1 MKLIYLAGMLL
12 AMNSCIA
19 QSPGSLKTNADDNSL
34 LWEVS
39 GNGLSKPSYL
49 FGTFHLLCK
58 DDIKFSDALKQA
70 VNNSSV
76 IYMELD
82 MDDPATIL
90 GGLKMMN
97 MKEGKKLKD
106 LFTPDEYKRVETFF
120 RDSLQTP
127 IGIFQ
132 NMKPLLLMAM
142 IYPKLL
148 PCNSISGVEE
158 ELLNL
163 AREKDKEVFG
173 LETLAFQSSVFDS
186 IPYKTQAVEMLKT
199 IDSLEKSKLYFDS
212 MMVAYTNQDMRLM
225 ETLMN
230 NPDFGMEEN
239 QDILLDNRNKNW
251 VDQLKTIMKKNSA
264 FIAVGTGHLIGK
276 TGLIALLRMEGYTV
290 RPLENRNK

>member
-12 AMNSCIA
+12 AMNSCMA

-39 GNGLSKPSYL
+39 GNGLTKPSYL

-120 RDSLQTP
+120 RDSLQAP

-276 TGLIALLRMEGYTV
+276 TGLIALMRMEGYTV

>member
-1 MKLIYLAGMLL
+1 MKLFYLAGMLL
-12 AMNSCIA
+12 AMNSCAA
-19 QSPGSLKTNADDNSL
+19 QSTGSLKTNENDNSL

-39 GNGLSKPSYL
+39 GNGLTEPSYL

-97 MKEGKKLKD
+97 MKQGKKLKD
-106 LFTPDEYKRVETFF
+106 LFTAGEYKRVELFF
-120 RDSLQTP
+120 RDSLQAP
-127 IGIFQ
+127 ISIFQ

-148 PCNSISGVEE
+148 PCSSISGVEE
-158 ELLNL
+158 ELMNL
-163 AREKDKEVFG
+163 AKEKDKEIIG

-186 IPYKTQAVEMLKT
+186 IPYETQAAEMLKT
-199 IDSLEKSKLYFDS
+199 IDSLQKSKLYFDS
-212 MMVAYTNQDMRLM
+212 MIVAYKNQDMKLM
-225 ETLMN
+225 EALMN
-230 NPDFGMEEN
+230 NDDFGMEEN

-251 VDQLKTIMKKNSA
+251 VGQLKTIMKKAPS
-264 FIAVGTGHLIGK
+264 FIAVGTGHLVGK
-276 TGLIALLRMEGYTV
+276 TGLIVLLRQEGYTV
-290 RPLENRNK
+290 RPLENSNK